1 MGATVGGQILDRVNC
16 RLYMAVV
23 LMFFGAMIIALPWAY
38 DFLSLMALAAVMGLF
53 QGALDC
59 GKIILNLFYYQHVL
73 TKSSHRFCERK
84 MSKMLSAHEL
94 QLNSVFAIEFTKA
107 VYCAC

>member
-1 MGATVGGQILDRVNC
+1 MFTATTLGGLVGATVGGQILDRVNC

-38 DFLSLMALAAVMGLF
+38 DFLSLTALAAVMGLF

-59 GKIILNLFYYQHVL
+59 GKMILNLFYYQHVL
-73 TKSSHRFCERK
+73 TKSRHRFCEK
-84 MSKMLSAHEL
+84 S
-94 QLNSVFAIEFTKA
+94 IENVTSSE
-107 VYCAC
+107 